1 MFRLSQ
7 TWLVEIFQDDS
18 CEIKIW
24 VLDVLTANRIS
35 VASRLFLTSYDI
47 YVRTHRHVQIHVHV
61 YI

>member
-35 VASRLFLTSYDI
+35 LLLDFF
-47 YVRTHRHVQIHVHV
+47 
-61 YI
+61 